1 MLVGAGSRVGMG
13 VGVGVDVGQVVRH
26 VRYISALSRGA
37 LHLYSDVLQ
46 TTLRP
51 LCCSC
56 HIDDKCPF
64 PESNE
69 STFNETDAQAHV
81 GGFFFGTLI
90 RAQSN

>member
-37 LHLYSDVLQ
+37 LHLYSDVSQ

-56 HIDDKCPF
+56 HIDDYALSLRATNRPLTKQMPRRMLG
-64 PESNE
+64 
-69 STFNETDAQAHV
+69 V
-81 GGFFFGTLI
+81 FFSGL
-90 RAQSN
+90 